1 MPSITW
7 PQAVDEALCFGWIDG
22 VRKNLDAGSYKI
34 RFTPRIAGSIW
45 STVNI
50 KRAQELA
57 AAGLMRSAGLRAFE
71 RRSQDKSRV
80 YSYEQKKSAEPGVRK
95 ETEGESRGVGV
106 FPAEAAVVSARRDLV
121 VDQREAGGDA
131 PAADGDADRGL
142 RARPDDRTA
151 DAKIRV
157 GRHIMMRNQLL
168 AACLVVALISLPG
181 ALRAQSMPSAAPSP
195 SGGMKGFRGVLNVNG
210 VGIAFDSPAC
220 GNAIRRAMAVG
231 HAVAAP
237 SDFCSREMALAL
249 SAAAQPG
256 PTVPQASA
264 SAQHTPSARDP

>member
-80 YSYEQKKSAEPGVRK
+80 YSYEQKKSAELD
-95 ETEGESRGVGV
+95 
-106 FPAEAAVVSARRDLV
+106 PAYEKKLKANRAAWEFFQ
-121 VDQREAGGDA
+121 QR
-131 PAADGDADRGL
+131 P
-142 RARPDDRTA
+142 
-151 DAKIRV
+151 
-157 GRHIMMRNQLL
+157 
-168 AACLVVALISLPG
+168 
-181 ALRAQSMPSAAPSP
+181 PSY
-195 SGGMKGFRGVLNVNG
+195 
-210 VGIAFDSPAC
+210 
-220 GNAIRRAMAVG
+220 RRAAIWWVISAKQEATRLRRMATLIEDCALG
-231 HAVAAP
+231 RTIAP
-237 SDFCSREMALAL
+237 LTRKS
-249 SAAAQPG
+249 G
-256 PTVPQASA
+256 
-264 SAQHTPSARDP
+264 